1 MQGGKWLFSPDYR
14 REAARPGAEKEIGG
28 ILRETMKGENAPQD
42 SWLSRQARRWKENP
56 DAPHTSLEYDPQS
69 VDFSHD
75 INVSEHVNPIQSH
88 QVLPHQAG
96 SDVRQFLINKLK
108 ALKKKR
114 AVETEPLYQQLAQ
127 VDEGLDPVQG
137 HTLINQKLRTAKG
150 NTRTHL
156 ERTQKELEAND
167 PSPLKKQPLTEDE
180 KKNLTVARQFL
191 KDFEASPHSTPE
203 TVAEMKRQLGL
214 EAEPVRRN
222 PKPQEI
228 DNTLQWLGD
237 EISKARKAGEHSL
250 ARELTEVKKALEGDL
265 ETIPQGQG
273 YRQKYTELSK
283 PVNVIEDHRTL
294 GKMVEKD
301 PVTKQYKL
309 SDSEIPAKV
318 VGTSLKSVDD
328 AKDLMKHLKGKQG
341 EPARKSLEGA
351 INKSILDFITDEH
364 GKVSTAKIHTWKKNH
379 PGAFVLYPSLET
391 RLKNLAN
398 AQYFTESLLGK
409 SRNLSVLEAYQSL
422 PLHLFKKLF
431 RKIPAGG
438 KVIEIVHQA
447 LGKEKEGLRQ
457 ELLDIA
463 LKDPE
468 TARILMTP
476 VREERKLEKYLQ
488 GGIRTGARIVARNQE
503 KGNDR

>member
-1 MQGGKWLFSPDYR
+1 
-14 REAARPGAEKEIGG
+14 
-28 ILRETMKGENAPQD
+28 
-42 SWLSRQARRWKENP
+42 
-56 DAPHTSLEYDPQS
+56 
-69 VDFSHD
+69 
-75 INVSEHVNPIQSH
+75 VNT
-88 QVLPHQAG
+88 
-96 SDVRQFLINKLK
+96 
-108 ALKKKR
+108 LKKKR
-114 AVETEPLYQQLAQ
+114 SVETKPLYQELAQ

-150 NTRTHL
+150 STRTHL
-156 ERTQKELEAND
+156 ERTQKELEVND

-180 KKNLTVARQFL
+180 KKNLTAARQFL
-191 KDFEASPHSTPE
+191 RDFEANPHSTPE

-237 EISKARKAGEHSL
+237 EIGKASKAGEHSL
-250 ARELTEVKKALEGDL
+250 ARELRQVKEALEKDL
-265 ETIPQGQG
+265 ETIPQGRG
-273 YRQKYTELSK
+273 YRQKYAELSK
-283 PVNVIEDHRTL
+283 PVNAIEDHRTL

-341 EPARKSLEGA
+341 EPARKSLEGT
-351 INKSILDFITDEH
+351 INKSVLDAITDEH

-379 PGAFVLYPSLET
+379 PGAFVLYPGLET
-391 RLKNLAN
+391 RLKSLAN
-398 AQYFTESLLGK
+398 AQFMTDQIIAK

-438 KVIEIVHQA
+438 KLVDVVHKA
-447 LGKEKEGLRQ
+447 LGKEKDAIRQ
-457 ELLDIA
+457 ELVDKA
-463 LKDPE
+463 LKDPV
-468 TARILMTP
+468 TAKILMTP
-476 VREERKLEKYLQ
+476 VKEENKLEKYLRE
-488 GGIRTGARIVARNQE
+488 GFRAASRMTLRNQGRQE
-503 KGNDR
+503 QEPAL